1 MQKTYSGNL
10 LLVIWEV
17 TIANIHLIE
26 GPVGAG
32 KSTFSA
38 KLSLRQNAPHLNL
51 DEWMV
56 TLFSP
61 DRPQENFMEWYS
73 ERKSRCI
80 QQIWEVT
87 SELLSSGSSV
97 ILELGLVQL
106 ADREDFYRRVD
117 SSEYELQVYLIETPL
132 ELRRQRVKQRNLQKS
147 STYKMEVSDEI
158 FELANSFWQE
168 PTEIEQ
174 RERNIEIVSAG

>member
-1 MQKTYSGNL
+1 
-10 LLVIWEV
+10 
-17 TIANIHLIE
+17 
-26 GPVGAG
+26 
-32 KSTFSA
+32 
-38 KLSLRQNAPHLNL
+38 
-51 DEWMV
+51 
-56 TLFSP
+56 
-61 DRPQENFMEWYS
+61 MEWYS

-87 SELLSSGSSV
+87 RELLTSRVSV

-117 SSEYELQVYLIETPL
+117 GSEYELRVYLIETPL
-132 ELRRQRVKQRNLQKS
+132 ELRRQWVKERNLQKS
-147 STYKMEVSDEI
+147 TTYKMEVSDEI

-174 RERNIEIVSAG
+174 RERNIEVVSAV